1 MIKFCKK
8 KSLENIKQLPSF
20 LDLVYPKEYVMQID
34 TLDQILSSKISCT
47 EPEKIP
53 TLYQIN
59 NIVYCLLFLNLFI
72 SEKINYYILSNQII
86 YQIIYRATF

>member
-20 LDLVYPKEYVMQID
+20 LDLVYPKKYVMQMD

-59 NIVYCLLFLNLFI
+59 NSLLPLIFEFI
-72 SEKINYYILSNQII
+72 YFRENKNYYILSNQII

>member
-59 NIVYCLLFLNLFI
+59 NIVYCFLFLNLFI